1 MIKLTELALN
11 NGAIVMDELMPSQT
25 EIVFNTSQ
33 LQAFADEYLALSSS
47 EPVGVIKE
55 ELRRE
60 DGAVMHYAH
69 LYSHLPL
76 DSQLFLANPINQQLL
91 TERNELQTQL
101 QYWKDFSVKVQKLAD
116 SKEVERNECVEE
128 IRRLKGALNA
138 VANIYANKREGIIGM
153 AWLDEV
159 RNCLVSPASIQKLL
173 NTSLDNK

>member
-1 MIKLTELALN
+1 MIDLKELAVKH
-11 NGAIVMDELMPSQT
+11 GEEIEVTHSDDEIGRCHHVYSF
-25 EIVFNTSQ
+25 EIEE

-91 TERNELQTQL
+91 TERNE
-101 QYWKDFSVKVQKLAD
+101 
-116 SKEVERNECVEE
+116 CVEE
-128 IRRLKGALNA
+128 IKRLHKILKNVSNNSSTITSNNIFQAL
-138 VANIYANKREGIIGM
+138 KET
-153 AWLDEV
+153 
-159 RNCLVSPASIQKLL
+159 STSIQKLL
-173 NTSLDNK
+173 GE

>member
-1 MIKLTELALN
+1 MTNLDLSQKC
-11 NGAIVMDELMPSQT
+11 GAIVFDELMPSQT

-76 DSQLFLANPINQQLL
+76 DSQLFLANPLNQQLL
-91 TERNELQTQL
+91 TERNECLEEIKRL
-101 QYWKDFSVKVQKLAD
+101 
-116 SKEVERNECVEE
+116 NECLRKIKKGSNRPMTDPNVHGWEVFAKTAMG
-128 IRRLKGALNA
+128 IASDYLYIAINALKNQ
-138 VANIYANKREGIIGM
+138 
-153 AWLDEV
+153 
-159 RNCLVSPASIQKLL
+159 PASIQKLL
-173 NTSLDNK
+173 EDK

>member
-1 MIKLTELALN
+1 MIKLIKLALN

-55 ELRRE
+55 VLRRE

-76 DSQLFLANPINQQLL
+76 DSQLFLANPLNQQLL
-91 TERNELQTQL
+91 TERNE
-101 QYWKDFSVKVQKLAD
+101 
-116 SKEVERNECVEE
+116 CVEE
-128 IRRLKGALNA
+128 IKRLNEVLDKLQRLGVAPRIGNSIGNDIAREAL
-138 VANIYANKREGIIGM
+138 
-153 AWLDEV
+153 
-159 RNCLVSPASIQKLL
+159 SSQSASIQKLL
-173 NTSLDNK
+173 EDK